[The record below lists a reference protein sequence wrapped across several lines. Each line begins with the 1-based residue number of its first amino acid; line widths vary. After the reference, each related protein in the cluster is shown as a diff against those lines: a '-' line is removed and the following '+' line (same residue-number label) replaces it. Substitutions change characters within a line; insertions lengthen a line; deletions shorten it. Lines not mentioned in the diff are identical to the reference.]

1 MGTEVVQLTAADF
14 DEGLAFMNGVFGAK
28 KPDGFHDFHAL
39 LPSIYQPTDEL
50 MSCNHAVRV
59 DGELRAIV
67 GLFPMDWQVG
77 DVVLKVGGI
86 GGVSTHLAHRDKG
99 YMSLLMNHCVEFM
112 KGQGCQLSY
121 LGGQRQ
127 RYGYAGYEKCG
138 QKLQLPVDKR
148 NLKHAFDRPSSLRF
162 EPIAAVNADRVNA
175 DRIAV
180 ARELHDAQ
188 PVRHLRDPAHFARF
202 LVSWYH
208 KPFAALDEHGAMVG
222 YLVATG
228 DGSNVY
234 ELLADNTDT
243 EVDIARAWVEADAA
257 RDSVTFEL
265 PPWRYDLVRRLAA
278 IGEGPAVHD
287 ARNWQIFDW
296 PATVEALMKVG
307 ATGGA
312 LDDGEVLL
320 GIEAYGTLRVRVVG
334 GEPQAE
340 RVDDAAAVTWHPFT
354 AMRVLFGPFPP
365 TAVTA
370 IPREVAALQAWC
382 PLPLSWQ
389 LQDAV

>member
-1 MGTEVVQLTAADF
+1 MQMSTEVVQLTAADF
-14 DEGLAFMNGVFGAK
+14 DEGLAFMNAVFAAK
-28 KPDGFHDFHAL
+28 KPDRFHDFHAL

-50 MSCNHAVRV
+50 MACNHAVRV
-59 DGELRAIV
+59 NGELRAIV

-99 YMSLLMNHCVEFM
+99 YMSLLMNHCVDYM
-112 KGQGCQLSY
+112 KEQGCHLSY

-148 NLKHAFDRPSSLRF
+148 NLKHVFDTPSSLRF
-162 EPIAAVNADRVNA
+162 EPIAANDAE
-175 DRIAV
+175 RIAM

-188 PVRHLRDPAHFARF
+188 PVRQLRDPTHFGRF
-202 LVSWYH
+202 LVSWYNQ
-208 KPFAALDEHGAMVG
+208 PFAALDEQGAMVG
-222 YLVATG
+222 YLVATR
-228 DGSNVY
+228 DGSAVY

-265 PPWRYDLVRRLAA
+265 PPWRYDLVRRFAE
-278 IGEGPAVHD
+278 IGESPAVHD

-296 PATVEALMKVG
+296 PATVEALMKLG

-312 LDDGEVLL
+312 LEDGEVLL
-320 GIEAYGTLRVRVVG
+320 GIEEYGTLRIRVVG
-334 GEPQAE
+334 GEPQAQ